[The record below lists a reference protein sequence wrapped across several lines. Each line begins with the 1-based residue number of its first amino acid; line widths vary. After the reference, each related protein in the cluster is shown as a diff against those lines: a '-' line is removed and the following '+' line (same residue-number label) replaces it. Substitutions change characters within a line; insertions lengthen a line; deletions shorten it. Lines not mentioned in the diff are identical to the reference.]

1 MIDLDAKS
9 KQLKQIV
16 GKYDTKYFLGEI
28 SSMMNFIRSDKP
40 NRMLSGLSSPQRQLY
55 YLAALNITSEVE
67 SEEKIKYQFSNEEFN
82 YIKKLL
88 IEIESGYAQYFYPK
102 PEDKVDEDWNF
113 RRKIAMPAFL
123 NYFNQGHLNYE
134 EQEAER
140 IERYFAPFNTEILN
154 HFGIGVADF
163 IEIYDFID
171 AKPNEVLN
179 AKVNPKKGQQTWHE
193 FLDEMKQKEV
203 MPDQYATHLPQH
215 FKDLFGVMQDK
226 GQLTRFTKSELSAQ
240 FGRKKASAFL
250 DALTCH
256 REQSG
261 FLYYTELNPLLLK
274 PIVQLGEDE
283 CHSIEMKQILHA
295 IYRLL
300 MEFCVSQ
307 ERLNEKF
314 YKRRGLCL
322 EEKIEEVFQSYFDGK
337 AQVFKG
343 FYTQEK
349 HEQDLLIIIDGLAL
363 IIEAKASNRDEPRRD
378 PDKAYQVILRN
389 FDKTIQKGYD
399 QAYRVKEKF
408 LYDEKLRLYEDQRL
422 SKHIIDLNTSKYY
435 HAFSIVVTQERFG
448 QIQTDMSELLEIWD
462 DDGYPWSICI
472 DDLEVFLL
480 YLKKKNKKKSFLTL
494 FLNVRQ
500 KLHGKLITADEL
512 EVCGGFLNGKINLK
526 LANSDTVLPLTP
538 DLAGVFDDVY
548 QKSTLDF
555 TKEKNV
561 ELKTSGKVIPLGGF

>member
-1 MIDLDAKS
+1 
-9 KQLKQIV
+9 
-16 GKYDTKYFLGEI
+16 
-28 SSMMNFIRSDKP
+28 
-40 NRMLSGLSSPQRQLY
+40 
-55 YLAALNITSEVE
+55 
-67 SEEKIKYQFSNEEFN
+67 
-82 YIKKLL
+82 
-88 IEIESGYAQYFYPK
+88 
-102 PEDKVDEDWNF
+102 
-113 RRKIAMPAFL
+113 
-123 NYFNQGHLNYE
+123 
-134 EQEAER
+134 
-140 IERYFAPFNTEILN
+140 
-154 HFGIGVADF
+154 
-163 IEIYDFID
+163 
-171 AKPNEVLN
+171 
-179 AKVNPKKGQQTWHE
+179 
-193 FLDEMKQKEV
+193 
-203 MPDQYATHLPQH
+203 
-215 FKDLFGVMQDK
+215 
-226 GQLTRFTKSELSAQ
+226 
-240 FGRKKASAFL
+240 
-250 DALTCH
+250 
-256 REQSG
+256 
-261 FLYYTELNPLLLK
+261 
-274 PIVQLGEDE
+274 
-283 CHSIEMKQILHA
+283 
-295 IYRLL
+295 RLL